1 MDKNKS
7 FLPPTN
13 TEEAER
19 IIHRYLT
26 CSKAELPAIASELGY
41 RNVDTL
47 REAMRKR
54 LGVTRGGIVSRAPS
68 TLNVP
73 LKIKMGSEPV
83 TIADIGDTH
92 HPHQDQEA
100 LELAEIIIAKVKP
113 EILIYGGD
121 MCDFYQI
128 SKFDKDP
135 GRIDELEADI
145 KSTKAMFRRHKKRF
159 PSVKRKI
166 LLGGNHE
173 YRWQK
178 FLWTT
183 ASALSSLGC
192 LTIESLFDLEEYGI
206 EFIPYEDGLM
216 INDLFLILHGDIAS
230 AHSGY
235 TAKRMYEK
243 HGGSGVCHH
252 CHRGGSF
259 YKRNRFGFFGWYENF
274 CLCSLNPDWIKNPNW
289 VQGFSL
295 IHFQGKRFWVEQ
307 IPIIDGGCMYGGR
320 KYGV

>member
-1 MDKNKS
+1 MTKRL
-7 FLPPTN
+7 LPDVGSK
-13 TEEAER
+13 EAEDL
-19 IIHRYLT
+19 IHRYLT
-26 CSKAELPAIASELGY
+26 CSKSELVELASERGY

-47 REAMRKR
+47 RSGMRKR
-54 LGVTRGGIVSRAPS
+54 LGVSRGGYVPTASPKVS
-68 TLNVP
+68 VP
-73 LKIKMGSEPV
+73 LKLRTGDDPT

-92 HPHQDQEA
+92 HPYHDPEA
-100 LELAEIIIAKVKP
+100 LELAETIIAKVKP

-121 MCDFYQI
+121 ACDFYQI

-159 PSVKRKI
+159 PSVKKKY

-173 YRWQK
+173 DRWQK

-192 LTIESLFDLEEYGI
+192 LTIEKLFDLEEYGI
-206 EFIPYEDGLM
+206 EYIPYECGLM
-216 INDLFLILHGDIAS
+216 INDLFLVLHGDIAS
-230 AHSGY
+230 VHSGY

-243 HGGSGVCHH
+243 HGGSGMCGH

-259 YKRNRFGFFGWYENF
+259 YKRNRFGFYGWWENF
-274 CLCSLNPDWIKNPNW
+274 CLCSLDPDWIKNPNW
-289 VQGFSL
+289 IQGFSL

-307 IPIIDGGCMYGGR
+307 VPIIEGACMYGGR